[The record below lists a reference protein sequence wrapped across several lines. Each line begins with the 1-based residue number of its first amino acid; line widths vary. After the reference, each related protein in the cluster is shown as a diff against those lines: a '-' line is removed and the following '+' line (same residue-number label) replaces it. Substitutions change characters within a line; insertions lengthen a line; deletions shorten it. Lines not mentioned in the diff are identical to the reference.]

1 MKLPKPKR
9 GGSFRKNL
17 ENMFG
22 LSFKLCN
29 FLLKFPPLDHTMS
42 LESGERAVVYFD
54 NAATSFPKPESV
66 YRAQDHISRT
76 CAANPGRGG
85 HYLAHEAAK
94 IVLNARID
102 LARFFNINDC
112 AQIAFTFNATEA
124 INVALF
130 GLLQPGDRVVTT
142 SMEHNAVARPLYEL
156 QQRGVEVVKVQADH
170 CGRVTFDEIKH
181 ACSVPTKLV
190 VLSHCSNVTGTLQ
203 PIAEIGPWC
212 RQHGITFMVDAA
224 QSAGVFPID
233 VEAMAIDLLA
243 APGHKSLMGPQGVG
257 FLYVDEQI
265 HLHPLK
271 YGGTGT
277 FSSQLT
283 QPEQMPEHLECGT
296 LNMPALAA
304 LSAGIHFIEQI
315 GMDAICQHEQ
325 QLTNRLRHGLSL
337 LDKVT
342 LYGPAEAE
350 GGVLSFNIDQRDPAE
365 VGFYL
370 DHHYNIGARVGLHC
384 SPDAHRTIGSF
395 PHGTIRISPGYF
407 NTQEEIDCLL
417 TAITEII
424 GDSSSATSV

>member
-1 MKLPKPKR
+1 
-9 GGSFRKNL
+9 
-17 ENMFG
+17 
-22 LSFKLCN
+22 
-29 FLLKFPPLDHTMS
+29 MS
-42 LESGERAVVYFD
+42 CESGEKNVIYLD

-66 YRAQDHISRT
+66 YLVQDHISRT
-76 CAANPGRGG
+76 CCANPGRGG
-85 HYLAHEAAK
+85 HYLAHQAAK
-94 IVLNARID
+94 IVLTARLD
-102 LARFFNINDC
+102 LARFFNIRDC
-112 AQIAFTFNATEA
+112 AQIAFTSNATEA

-170 CGRVTFDEIKH
+170 TGRVTLEDIQT
-181 ACSVPTKLV
+181 ACIISTQLV
-190 VLSHCSNVTGTLQ
+190 ILSHCSNVTGTLQ
-203 PIAEIGPWC
+203 PINEIGPWC
-212 RQHGITFMVDAA
+212 RQQGITFMVDAA

-257 FLYVDEQI
+257 FLYVDKKL
-265 HLHPLK
+265 HLKPLK

-296 LNMPALAA
+296 LNTPALAA
-304 LSAGIHFIEQI
+304 LSAGIHFVEQV
-315 GMDAICQHEQ
+315 GMTAIRQHEQ
-325 QLTNRLRHGLSL
+325 ELTNRLRQGLSL
-337 LDKVT
+337 QDKVI
-342 LYGPAEAE
+342 LYGPVEAE
-350 GGVLSFNIDQRDPAE
+350 GGVVSFNIDQRDPAE
-365 VGFYL
+365 VGFLL

-395 PHGTIRISPGYF
+395 PQGTIRISPGYF

-424 GDSSSATSV
+424 GDSSSAASV